1 MPQIKEWTEEIFAQ
15 LRSQSITLRS
25 KGPVYCEDS
34 RRQKAGTEENADEE
48 SDSSHEQENQSDDS
62 LKEETRIQLEDEAW
76 IQCDKCSKWRR
87 VTKQVAAEYADK
99 DWLCSLNTDSKHNS
113 CTDLEETHDER
124 KARKYGLRYVLSEI
138 AVGSLVWARLD
149 GFARWP
155 AVLSPDPESGEH
167 TEVDE
172 DGDVTWYHVEF
183 LGPKHSHSWC
193 TYNRVEVY
201 SKTDATTNIAQV
213 AKSRTKKKGRRYP
226 RVIAPKTS
234 SALQQK
240 NLNTAIKEADHLM
253 SLTNKQRLQKCQFL
267 WSPRTRGDSDED
279 SSKGYRV
286 KSSPVVD
293 SNCCKKISKDKR
305 NTGKKGTIKRSGST
319 TNRQTEDADRSSNK
333 HKNMQASG
341 TGVQCSASSALSPD
355 LGSCTEKDFRMMVSA
370 FMTSHGKHVSSPPV
384 WNGSKVSLYQLFT
397 AVMEKGGYSQLS
409 KRGKAGGWAG
419 IYRLLTKCSMSSH
432 GGQAAKK
439 YYERWPAVLSP
450 DLESGEHTEVD
461 EDGDVT
467 WYHVEFLGPK
477 HSHSWCTYNRVEVY
491 SKTDATTNIAQPPD
505 LGSCTEKDFS
515 MMVSAFMTSH
525 GKHVS
530 SPPVWNGSKVSLY
543 QLFTAVMEKGGYSQ
557 LSKRG
562 KAGGWAGIYRLLTKC
577 SMSSH
582 GGQAA
587 KKYYER
593 NLLPYEM
600 FLNGCSVEEIQQV
613 MKKPPCYSNNTFSPT
628 TEQHLMG
635 DDHPE
640 DTLDEEMLKMEDMEN
655 ILISLDESIE
665 TGMYDAKSDKVGVPA
680 AEVERHEA
688 CMMEELEAMQVDLDE
703 LNTSLGQELLQL

>member
-99 DWLCSLNTDSKHNS
+99 DWLCSLNTDSKHNN

-341 TGVQCSASSALSPD
+341 TGVQCSASSAL
-355 LGSCTEKDFRMMVSA
+355 
-370 FMTSHGKHVSSPPV
+370 
-384 WNGSKVSLYQLFT
+384 
-397 AVMEKGGYSQLS
+397 
-409 KRGKAGGWAG
+409 
-419 IYRLLTKCSMSSH
+419 
-432 GGQAAKK
+432 
-439 YYERWPAVLSP
+439 
-450 DLESGEHTEVD
+450 
-461 EDGDVT
+461 
-467 WYHVEFLGPK
+467 
-477 HSHSWCTYNRVEVY
+477 
-491 SKTDATTNIAQPPD
+491 PPD

-665 TGMYDAKSDKVGVPA
+665 TGMYDAKSDKGNMTQTGSAPLLKFYSNMYEDEASGDYELGSSNLMEVDADMSFLPTVEVGVPA

>member
-25 KGPVYCEDS
+25 KGPVFCEDS
-34 RRQKAGTEENADEE
+34 RRQKADTEENADEE
-48 SDSSHEQENQSDDS
+48 SDSSHEEENQSDDS

-87 VTKQVAAEYADK
+87 VTKEVAAEYADK

-226 RVIAPKTS
+226 LVIAPKTS

-240 NLNTAIKEADHLM
+240 NLNNAIKEADHLM
-253 SLTNKQRLQKCQFL
+253 SLTNKQRLQKCQFQ

-305 NTGKKGTIKRSGST
+305 NTGKKGTFRSSGST

-341 TGVQCSASSALSPD
+341 IGVHCFDHS
-355 LGSCTEKDFRMMVSA
+355 
-370 FMTSHGKHVSSPPV
+370 
-384 WNGSKVSLYQLFT
+384 
-397 AVMEKGGYSQLS
+397 
-409 KRGKAGGWAG
+409 
-419 IYRLLTKCSMSSH
+419 
-432 GGQAAKK
+432 
-439 YYERWPAVLSP
+439 VL
-450 DLESGEHTEVD
+450 
-461 EDGDVT
+461 
-467 WYHVEFLGPK
+467 
-477 HSHSWCTYNRVEVY
+477 
-491 SKTDATTNIAQPPD
+491 PPD

-543 QLFTAVMEKGGYSQ
+543 QLITAVMEKGGYSQ

-600 FLNGCSVEEIQQV
+600 FLSGCSVEEIQQV
-613 MKKPPCYSNNTFSPT
+613 MKKPPCQSNNTPT
-628 TEQHLMG
+628 TEQHLLG

-665 TGMYDAKSDKVGVPA
+665 TGMYDAKSDKGNMTQTGSAPLLKFYSNMYEDEASGEYELGSSSLMEVDADMSFLPAVEVGVPA